1 MHRINS
7 LRLRHY
13 RAKQNLSQEDLA
25 GQSGVD
31 KGTIYRIEAG
41 KTKRNGARVVEALA
55 KALKIEAAQLT
66 APDTEGIDAP
76 AVEFFPK
83 TQLNMR
89 VTAEV
94 RNALAL
100 VSLRYGVKPTE
111 VIEFAP
117 FLFHLAASESLKDRA
132 TRLADLQTARAGVE
146 AFSGRFKHITER
158 LVSDWDAENL
168 EGMEARS
175 IATRDLRGDRL
186 DDGDSHTDSRPINYE
201 DDETNPFVVHLRERL
216 EAVQPHATDRLEG
229 WYSYAGIRY
238 EICREQALEWFG
250 GDEDAADDFVAGLYS
265 ISDMP
270 REIRAADPAERVA
283 WAVNKRAEVKARSET
298 YFASLGLEGLL

>member
-1 MHRINS
+1 MPRVNP

-13 RAKQNLSQEDLA
+13 RAKQNLSQDDLA
-25 GQSGVD
+25 GQSGID
-31 KGTIYRIEAG
+31 KGTIFRIEAN
-41 KTKRNGARVVEALA
+41 KTKRNGVRVIEALA
-55 KALKIEAAQLT
+55 KSLKIAPALLT
-66 APDTEGIDAP
+66 AADLEGIEQP
-76 AVEFFPK
+76 NEEFFPK

-132 TRLADLQTARAGVE
+132 ERLGALQTARAGVE

-168 EGMEARS
+168 ETMESRS
-175 IATRDLRGDRL
+175 IAARDLRGDRL
-186 DDGDSHTDSRPINYE
+186 DDGDSLTDSRPLEYD
-201 DDETNPFVVHLRERL
+201 DDEANPFVVHLRERL
-216 EAVQPHATDRLEG
+216 DAVQTGTTDRLEG
-229 WYSYAGIRY
+229 WYSYAGVRY
-238 EICREQALEWFG
+238 EICREQAREWFG
-250 GDEDAADDFVAGLYS
+250 GDEDAADDFVAGRYS

-270 REIRAADPAERVA
+270 REIRTGKPAERVA
-283 WAVNKRAEVKARSET
+283 WAVLKRAEVDERSKS
-298 YFASLGLEGLL
+298 YFASLGVEGLL